1 MGKIYNVNLNYFS
14 SNSGSETTNANYELD
29 WYNLLPPN
37 KAFKLTFSFQAS
49 INSVNNFRF
58 PYITTNIL
66 GYSYANATNGFNN
79 SYILGTLKLYQ
90 AFSNNYGYYC
100 SSTTDNPPIYL
111 DSRPTTSTL
120 NVKILDNINR
130 IPFVDAYFSTAGAGT
145 ATQNGFILTIVTITA
160 GQITLGTIITISGI
174 PRKILAFGTGTG
186 GVGNYIVSNDTTINS
201 ATAFTFPADLDGSSI
216 APYILTLSFEEI
228 DK

>member
-29 WYNLLPPN
+29 WYNLLPAN

-66 GYSYANATNGFNN
+66 GYSYANATNGYNN
-79 SYILGTLKLYQ
+79 SYMLGTLKLYQ
-90 AFSNNYGYYC
+90 AFSNYGYYC
-100 SSTTDNPPIYL
+100 STSTDNPPIYL

-120 NVKILDNINR
+120 NVKILDNVNR
-130 IPFVDAYFSTAGAGT
+130 VQFVDSYFSPSGTGT
-145 ATQNGFILTIVTITA
+145 ATQTGYVLTIVTNTG
-160 GQITLGTIITISGI
+160 GQMTLGTVITISGI
-174 PRKILAFGTGTG
+174 QRRVLAFGTGTG
-186 GVGNYIVSNDTTINS
+186 GTGTYIVSNTATIGT
-201 ATAFTFPADLDGSSI
+201 ATAFTFPADLDGTSI